1 MKASI
6 VFIFL
11 SVVGVAEA
19 LVHAWQENAFTTYW
33 SNVQFSPYASL
44 VGVPYWALGIVWFPL
59 VLVVGLFVT
68 RLGRDSLRRELMVL
82 LSVGNIFT
90 GYLWYLDL
98 VVIRAFSPEYVGL
111 YLTNYAL
118 TGIVIAQNWSNAV
131 VKDFSAGTV
140 IGVVVGVF
148 FGPFS
153 AVGFGLVGGLIGAV
167 SGYTSTR

>member
-1 MKASI
+1 MKASV

-19 LVHAWQENAFTTYW
+19 LVHAWQEDAFTTYW
-33 SNVQFSPYASL
+33 SHVQFSPYASL
-44 VGVPYWALGIVWFPL
+44 LGVPYWGLGVVWFPL
-59 VLVVGLFVT
+59 VLVVGLLVT
-68 RLGRDSLRRELMVL
+68 RLGRDSLRRELLVL
-82 LSVGNIFT
+82 LSVGNILT

-118 TGIVIAQNWSNAV
+118 TGLVVAQNWSSAV
-131 VKDFSAGTV
+131 VKDFAVGTI
-140 IGVVVGVF
+140 IGIVVGVF
-148 FGPFS
+148 FGPFA
-153 AVGFGLVGGLIGAV
+153 AVAFGLAGGLVGAV